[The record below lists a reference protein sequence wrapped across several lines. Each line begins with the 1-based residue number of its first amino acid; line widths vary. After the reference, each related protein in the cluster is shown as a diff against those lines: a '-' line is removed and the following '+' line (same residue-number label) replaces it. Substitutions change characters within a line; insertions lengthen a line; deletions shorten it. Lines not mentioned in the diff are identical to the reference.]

1 MKGAS
6 FFRRLYIISFLFV
19 LFLGATISIDWI
31 TLGGEEPVVEICAP
45 AVELENGSLPP
56 PFPPSGRR
64 MFILLVDC
72 LRYESAMDPAIMPYL
87 NDLQNRS
94 TYGYVKNS
102 IDAVTA
108 PSVRAAFTGKEKFSI
123 FSVVST
129 FKAAYSIPSVFTQL
143 NEVNVS
149 ISCYSTLAFKQ
160 FDNDIDDYYEVERVR
175 WDWKK
180 NAETES
186 ETTELAIRDY
196 ENGDHDVV
204 ILHLLEPH
212 DIVHKVGPKSELLA
226 RSFGVADEVIERLDE
241 SIPPDENLL
250 VMGDHGFADDGRHSY
265 GLEVPTYF
273 NIRGPGFKKDHEQRI
288 AITDIRYF
296 VSWGMGLPLPDNYDS
311 GRYPTSLVSRGEL
324 PPEYA
329 EEVLTLE
336 SGQKLETKVPDDLF
350 PYFAVTV
357 FHLAIL
363 GACWAVM
370 MMGYESLEQIPA
382 WKKVLAMAS
391 AVPLY
396 VPYLNPLSSF
406 LGVIVSAAALLLLI
420 SGRKETSGND
430 RRRAVL
436 AMISLPG
443 GILLVVFGY
452 LLFYFRLS
460 VPYKSMIPLVFW
472 PVMMMVGLHI
482 TKRRGALFA
491 SWLALLIPLFL
502 FYPTTYS
509 YGWMAVM
516 GPAILCFGL
525 FHVWAAYLNRREG
538 TNEGRNEKATGERD
552 EKRNRGRNEGR
563 NEKKN
568 GENNENHDARVG
580 DVPKKNE
587 EGFSVHSILG
597 PSEGY
602 PFRKR
607 IGQGK
612 FLLLPVILVGILFFG
627 ERGVNFQFH
636 HWYVIRLLPFYSLA
650 AIAFAA
656 KSILFLKAGHRIWSQ
671 AVTAAVIVL
680 IFIIEI
686 KILEPGKFIYLIL
699 IGMFLLSGVILHY
712 SGSSFT
718 KWNKSVPQKERTYLK
733 NVSILAFLS
742 LLYYYTIRI
751 PGEYYLWADLLM
763 AAVFFAGL
771 FVKKYAEKSIRP
783 SAHSYLLLLSVII
796 GGWMT
801 LAWTLHNLEWFFLYD
816 WVPEAILEKYILLFL
831 PFLVLR
837 FMIPVIM
844 ISFILKQFFRE
855 KISFSRKQVIF
866 LGGLKLISLVFIFYG
881 IGVNSSSNIFF
892 EGIQEAVIFMILL
905 FALLK

>member
-6 FFRRLYIISFLFV
+6 FFRRFYIVSFLFV

-31 TLGGEEPVVEICAP
+31 TQGGEEPVVESCDP
-45 AVELENGSLPP
+45 AVELENGSLPA

-64 MFILLVDC
+64 MFILMVDC
-72 LRYESAMDPAIMPYL
+72 LRYESAWDPAIMPFL
-87 NDLQNRS
+87 NGLQNRS
-94 TYGYVKNS
+94 RYGYMKNS

-143 NEVNVS
+143 NDVNVS

-160 FDNDIDDYYEVERVR
+160 FDNDIDYYYEVERVR

-196 ENGDHDVV
+196 ENGDHDIV

-212 DIVHKVGPKSELLA
+212 DIVHKVGPDTKLLTDA
-226 RSFGVADEVIERLDE
+226 FSVADNVIERLDR
-241 SIPPDENLL
+241 SIPTDENLL

-273 NIRGPGFKKDHEQRI
+273 NIRDPGFKKDHELKI

-296 VSWGMGLPLPDNYDS
+296 VSWAMGLPLPDNYDA
-311 GRYPTSLVSRGEL
+311 GKYPTSLVSRGEL

-329 EEVLTLE
+329 EEVLILE

-350 PYFAVTV
+350 PYFAATV

-370 MMGYESLEQIPA
+370 MRGYGTLEQIPV
-382 WKKVLAMAS
+382 WKRILALAS

-396 VPYLNPLSSF
+396 VPSFNPHSSI
-406 LGVIVSAAALLLLI
+406 LGVIVSSAALILLI
-420 SGRKETSGND
+420 RGGKEMVRND
-430 RRRAVL
+430 RKRVVL
-436 AMISLPG
+436 AMISLVCC
-443 GILLVVFGY
+443 IFLVLFGY

-472 PVMMMVGLHI
+472 PVMAIVGLHI

-516 GPAILCFGL
+516 GPAILCLGL
-525 FHVWAAYLNRREG
+525 FHVWAVYLNSS
-538 TNEGRNEKATGERD
+538 RD
-552 EKRNRGRNEGR
+552 R
-563 NEKKN
+563 
-568 GENNENHDARVG
+568 
-580 DVPKKNE
+580 NE
-587 EGFSVHSILG
+587 EGAGEEDFSFHSMPS
-597 PSEGY
+597 PSESY
-602 PFRKR
+602 TFRTR
-607 IGQGK
+607 VGRGK
-612 FLLLPVILVGILFFG
+612 FLLVPVILVGILFFG

-636 HWYVIRLLPFYSLA
+636 HWYVIRLLPLYSLA
-650 AIAFAA
+650 ALAFAA
-656 KSILFLKAGHRIWSQ
+656 KSTLFLRTGHRIWTQ
-671 AVTAAVIVL
+671 VIVAAVIALV
-680 IFIIEI
+680 FIIEI
-686 KILEPGKFIYLIL
+686 KILEPGKVIYLVL
-699 IGMFLLSGVILHY
+699 IGLFLLSGVILDY
-712 SGSSFT
+712 FGPWFT
-718 KWNKSVPQKERTYLK
+718 RWKRWIPEKERTYLK

-763 AAVFFAGL
+763 AAVFFAGVFL
-771 FVKKYAEKSIRP
+771 KRYAKKSILT
-783 SAHSYLLLLSVII
+783 SAHSYLLFLSVLI
-796 GGWMT
+796 GGWTT

-816 WVPEAILEKYILLFL
+816 WFPEAILEKYIVLFL
-831 PFLVLR
+831 PFLVFR

-844 ISFILKQFFRE
+844 ISFILGKLFRDR
-855 KISFSRKQVIF
+855 IPFSRKKVLF
-866 LGGLKLISLVFIFYG
+866 LGGLKLLSLVFIFYG

-892 EGIQEAVIFMILL
+892 EGVQEAAIFLILL